1 MKKSIKKLAAAGL
14 SITSIASL
22 LACGSSSTTS
32 TTESTTAGKE
42 IEKPELITV
51 MEDNTVTESN
61 GAQAFY
67 DYMQQLTGLNIK
79 WIHPDH
85 SGYYDTVANAF
96 TSEDTMPDVVLLSS
110 DYYSVYASN
119 GMLWNMTDAYNNSE
133 LKSYKEDL

>member
-85 SGYYDTVANAF
+85 SGYYDTV
-96 TSEDTMPDVVLLSS
+96 P
-110 DYYSVYASN
+110 
-119 GMLWNMTDAYNNSE
+119 
-133 LKSYKEDL
+133 